1 MSKVQWIKLNVDI
14 FDNAKIKY
22 IRKMPDGDKMLLI
35 WIAVLTMA
43 GRCNSGGMLILAD
56 TIPYSPKMI
65 ADEYGF
71 EENTVQLALNLFV
84 RLNMVSVGDDGTL
97 MIPGWSEYQ
106 SADRLEAMRERDRL
120 RKKKEREELKYL
132 EESPRTFHGNSTDS
146 PRTPL
151 TLISDSNSISSS
163 SKSLSFKDTH
173 SNIQNLKYILTLTDK
188 ECVRKVNENPELL
201 ALVEEW
207 MAYKD
212 EKKPRSANHYD
223 SERGMVTLLGKFVE
237 NTANFGIDA
246 VREVV
251 QTSIASNYM
260 GIVWDKI
267 AERLR
272 KPVDK
277 KPADNGFD
285 WEKWMNEEG

>member
-120 RKKKEREELKYL
+120 RKREKKEELKSL
-132 EESPRTFHGNSTDS
+132 EEIPRKFHGNSTDV
-146 PRTPL
+146 PQNAL
-151 TLISDSNSISSS
+151 TLISNSVSSS
-163 SKSLSFKDTH
+163 DKSLSFKDTH
-173 SNIQNLKYILTLTDK
+173 SNIQNLRYILTLTDK

-201 ALVEEW
+201 ALIEEW

-212 EKKPRSANHYD
+212 EKKPKSSNHFD
-223 SERGMVTLLGKFVE
+223 SELGIIRLISKFVSE
-237 NTANFGIDA
+237 VDKYGMDA

-251 QTSIASNYM
+251 HTSMASNYM
-260 GIVWDKI
+260 GVVWDALEKQK
-267 AERLR
+267 RR
-272 KPVDK
+272 PVGDK
-277 KPADNGFD
+277 KTDEPKFD
-285 WEKWMNEEG
+285 LERWANEEE

>member
-1 MSKVQWIKLNVDI
+1 MAKVQWIKLNVDI

-106 SADRLEAMRERDRL
+106 SADRLEAMREKDRL
-120 RKKKEREELKYL
+120 RKKKEREELKCL

-151 TLISDSNSISSS
+151 TLISNSVSSS
-163 SKSLSFKDTH
+163 DKSLSFKDTH
-173 SNIQNLKYILTLTDK
+173 SNIQNLRYILTLTDK
-188 ECVRKVNENPELL
+188 ECVRRANENPDLIKL
-201 ALVEEW
+201 IEEW

-212 EKKPRSANHYD
+212 EKKPKTANHFD
-223 SERGMVTLLGKFVE
+223 SELGIIRLISKFVSE
-237 NTANFGIDA
+237 VDKYGMDA

-251 QTSIASNYM
+251 HTTMASNYM
-260 GIVWDKI
+260 GVVWDTLEKQK
-267 AERLR
+267 RR
-272 KPVDK
+272 PVGDK
-277 KPADNGFD
+277 KNDEPGFD
-285 WEKWMNEEG
+285 WDGWLHEEG